1 MPNFPFNFGGVEIGG
16 FRSLVTAARQGILWP
31 WDMASTHQWEA
42 RILARDLRG
51 AASTQV
57 TAITI
62 PSSGFVSGR
71 LTVTFSGGLL
81 GAPVNVTA
89 DATVAQDENDLGD
102 ALETAI
108 TTAIGTTL
116 AGTVASVENTGA
128 SNAVN
133 VTMVAGVGPVTVTA
147 VFAPAQV
154 LEVQFGGT
162 LLNGAYRSTISGGG
176 LGSPV
181 AVTTTRAAGTPA
193 NVAAMAVQHEADIE
207 ALVATTLAG
216 VVVSANDDATDTNV
230 VQFAPGIA
238 TASITTAVPPGTT
251 LTFGGTAMDGSYA
264 TTITHSSIPAGSA
277 TVTTARA
284 AGSPATNSDLAAQH
298 ETDIEAD
305 PRISAL
311 IASADDTGA
320 TNAVLGFAGI
330 TGLTFS
336 TSAPAPGTL
345 TSAPPTMT
353 VTDATPAGPTVTVT
367 HSVHLNLGSLCPQGA
382 FPAHVMR
389 CEVALEVDTAFGV
402 GRTITVGDADD
413 RDALLGG
420 TPVTLNSTGRS
431 LAASG
436 VAQYRTRYEAG
447 LVPTATIDLGSS
459 LTVTTGKA
467 YVQIN
472 FTPHPSHTASAA

>member
-1 MPNFPFNFGGVEIGG
+1 MPNFPINFGGVEIGG

-31 WDMASTHQWEA
+31 WDMVSTHQWEA
-42 RILARDLRG
+42 RINARDLQG

-57 TAITI
+57 TTIEI
-62 PSSGFVSGR
+62 PSTGFVSGR
-71 LTVTFSGGLL
+71 LALTFSGGLL
-81 GAPVNVTA
+81 GSPVTINS
-89 DATVAQDENDLGD
+89 DAVVSDNEENLGD
-102 ALETAI
+102 TVVSAI

-116 AGTVASVENTGA
+116 ASTVASVV
-128 SNAVN
+128 NAPSANVVD
-133 VTMVAGVGPVTVTA
+133 VTMVQGVGPVTVTA
-147 VFAPAQV
+147 VFTPAQV

-181 AVTTTRAAGTPA
+181 AATTTRAAGTPA

-216 VVVSANDDATDTNV
+216 VVVSANDDGVDTNV
-230 VQFAPGIA
+230 IQFAPGIA
-238 TASITTAVPPGTT
+238 TASIATAVPPGTT
-251 LTFGGTAMDGSYA
+251 LTFGGTATDGNYVF
-264 TTITHSSIPAGSA
+264 TVTHSSIPGGSA
-277 TVTTARA
+277 AVTIPRA
-284 AGSPATNSDLAAQH
+284 AGSPATNSDLAADA
-298 ETDIEAD
+298 ETRIEAD
-305 PRISAL
+305 PRLPAI
-311 IASADDTGA
+311 IESADDTGA

-353 VTDATPAGPTVTVT
+353 VTDTTPAGPTITVT
-367 HSVHLNLGSLCPQGA
+367 HALNVALNSLCPQGA

-389 CEVALEVDTAFGV
+389 CEVALEVDTAFGAN
-402 GRTITVGDADD
+402 RTITVGDADG
-413 RDALLGG
+413 RSVLLGD

-431 LAASG
+431 LATA
-436 VAQYRTRYEAG
+436 ACDQYRTTYEAG
-447 LVPTATIDLGSS
+447 LVPTATIALGST
-459 LTVTTGKA
+459 LAVTTGKA

-472 FTPHPSHTASAA
+472 FTPHPSHTVSAA